1 MTVDTESFSIQQL
14 HRDIYPPPPT
24 LQRCLARL
32 VATQIELPNELFSYV
47 MIVSR
52 WLLWTYC
59 LAMES
64 FLGIIT
70 FESVLLTRF
79 NLRLVRSMHYCFWD
93 LFACS
98 LTKCVE
104 VRLFDNENKGNNFFN
119 MPLKTITTFE
129 SSLRRRNLFLHGIL
143 QIMAIFN
150 FANALVWPLSLTWNV
165 TIRNGFWIHSWE
177 LSIRP
182 YLPSKARE
190 EPGKSSPVSV
200 DHRSK
205 IDLKWCLARTFSQGV
220 TKTQTPLCYLIF
232 VISLFNFDPENA
244 P

>member
-1 MTVDTESFSIQQL
+1 
-14 HRDIYPPPPT
+14 
-24 LQRCLARL
+24 
-32 VATQIELPNELFSYV
+32 

-52 WLLWTYC
+52 WLLLTYC

-70 FESVLLTRF
+70 FESVLTRVS
-79 NLRLVRSMHYCFWD
+79 LILVRCMHYCFWN

-98 LTKCVE
+98 LAKCVE

-119 MPLKTITTFE
+119 MPLKATITFE
-129 SSLRRRNLFLHGIL
+129 SSLQRRNLFLHGIL
-143 QIMAIFN
+143 QLMAIFN
-150 FANALVWPLSLTWNV
+150 FANALVWLLSLTWNV
-165 TIRNGFWIHSWE
+165 TIRNGFWINSCE

-182 YLPSKARE
+182 YLPSKARK
-190 EPGKSSPVSV
+190 EPGNSSPVSV
-200 DHRSK
+200 DHWSK
-205 IDLKWCLARTFSQGV
+205 IDLKWRLARTFSQGV

-232 VISLFNFDPENA
+232 AISLFNFDPENA